1 MSDFSLVNGLQSE
14 IDALSSRRRS
24 FESDILYL
32 EHKINVVNQNLKE
45 NAGNTKKMMSL
56 MEFLET
62 EKQRIQKKKLKK
74 INEKAKILINKINII
89 RDSRSKHYTY
99 ITSRFP
105 VNGKNLSQA
114 LSRQRHNFFL
124 INSHCQR

>member
-14 IDALSSRRRS
+14 LDALSSRRRS
-24 FESDILYL
+24 LESDILYL

-62 EKQRIQKKKLKK
+62 EKQRIQQKKLKK

-99 ITSRFP
+99 IT
-105 VNGKNLSQA
+105 
-114 LSRQRHNFFL
+114 
-124 INSHCQR
+124 